1 VSSTLRPVPPRPG
14 RSERAGV
21 SPARPLGIVAIPAV
35 PRTPLEATL
44 EVMDGRFKTLIVWHL
59 FWGARS
65 FGQLMR
71 STAGLTKKGLRQQL
85 AEMEQHGIVR
95 HEAPDVR
102 HPRATYALTPLG
114 ETLKPMVGAMYEW
127 GLLALRRPFFRRPP
141 SSGPGASRP

>member
-1 VSSTLRPVPPRPG
+1 MSFTLRPVPPRPG
-14 RSERAGV
+14 SGDRGAARR
-21 SPARPLGIVAIPAV
+21 RPLGIVPVLAG

-44 EVMDGRFKTLIVWHL
+44 EVLDGRFKTLIVWHL

-95 HEAPDVR
+95 LEPPDPR
-102 HPRATYALTPLG
+102 RPRATYALTPLG

-127 GLLALRRPFFRRPP
+127 GLLALRRPFFGR
-141 SSGPGASRP
+141 SASPGAGAART